1 MSNTGIKPKKKAK
14 INDDNQLCTALHTLA
29 ILIPVG
35 FFGAAATHY
44 IEPRSAL
51 FSTAIPGLVFPYL
64 SYTPAIAS
72 YRSKQASTML
82 TAGRCAAA
90 AALNVGSAL
99 ILSDIDNQGAKADA
113 GMWLYAAGSAAI
125 WLLGL
130 DQEEGNLQNLFTI
143 VNAIN
148 DFISIGVLG
157 SSLNNH
163 ISLPLALALTAGPN
177 ALCALLSLGMILYSM
192 FRNER
197 AGLSASMNLVQIHL
211 AVFTI
216 IGAALMFSDLEDKKG
231 RAEIGVWSV
240 AVCTGALRTLPMPG
254 NRQDIPSNED
264 RASLL
269 DTEAH
274 PGHAPTNS

>member
-1 MSNTGIKPKKKAK
+1 MSNTDIQAKKKVRT
-14 INDDNQLCTALHTLA
+14 IDNNQLCTALHTLG

-64 SYTPAIAS
+64 SYTPAIAG
-72 YRSKQASTML
+72 YRAGDASAML

-90 AALNVGSAL
+90 GALNLGSAL
-99 ILSDIDNQGAKADA
+99 ILSDIDNQGPTADV

-130 DQEEGNLQNLFTI
+130 DKEEGRLQNLFTI

-148 DFISIGVLG
+148 DFVSIGVLG

-177 ALCALLSLGMILYSM
+177 ALCALLSFGMILFSL
-192 FRNER
+192 FKNEKN
-197 AGLSASMNLVQIHL
+197 GLSNSMRAVQL
-211 AVFTI
+211 QLSLFTL
-216 IGAALMFSDLEDKKG
+216 IGAALMFSDLGDEKG
-231 RAEIGVWSV
+231 RAEVGVWSI

-254 NRQDIPSNED
+254 KRQDMPSNED

-274 PGHAPTNS
+274 PGHVPTNS